1 MLRLV
6 YMKNNTDSFIK
17 ILVSF
22 SKIKTSNSY
31 FTNHCSVVGHVI
43 LVVIT
48 RIIVLMTYLLSQV
61 TATYLKIEDRA
72 SVDIL
77 HGFNYTI
84 GYHDS
89 RYSKDY

>member
-31 FTNHCSVVGHVI
+31 FTNYCSVVGHVI

-48 RIIVLMTYLLSQV
+48 RIIVLVTYLLSQV
-61 TATYLKIEDRA
+61 TATHLKIRA